1 MAYATVAVY
10 LQSLPNRCWPATRR
24 EPLRCVLLVT

>member
-1 MAYATVAVY
+1 MVYATVAVY

-24 EPLRCVLLVT
+24 ELLRYVFLVT